1 MKEKETIFM
10 GSGVAMVTPFN
21 LDGSVNYKKLRE
33 LIEFQIQN
41 KTDAIIITGTTGE
54 ASTLTDKEHLKVV
67 DIATECINGRIPLI
81 AGTGSND
88 TNHCIF
94 LSKKVIEL
102 GVDGLLLVTPY
113 YNKTSQNGLIAH
125 YTTIANEVCDTPI
138 LLYNVPSRT
147 GMTIELGT
155 YQKLDEVP
163 NIVGTKEASGNLDL
177 IKEIIKNTNLSVY
190 SGNDDQVAAIMSL
203 GGKGVISVMANIL
216 PEETHL
222 LTYDQTTKMQEYYI
236 PLIRELFPKDNPN
249 PIAIKEAM
257 NILGMDVGPIR
268 LPLMYRN
275 DEEKQVLKET
285 LENYPEAQKVKK
297 LKFK

>member
-21 LDGSVNYKKLRE
+21 FDGSVSFEKLE
-33 LIEFQIQN
+33 QLIEFQIQN
-41 KTDAIIITGTTGE
+41 KTDAIIIAGTTGE

-67 DIATECINGRIPLI
+67 EIAAECINGRIPLI
-81 AGTGSND
+81 VGAGSND
-88 TNHCIF
+88 TNHCIS
-94 LSKKVIEL
+94 LSKKVVEL
-102 GVDGLLLVTPY
+102 GADGLLLVTPY

-125 YTTIANEVCDTPI
+125 YTAIANKVCDTPI

-163 NIVGTKEASGNLDL
+163 NIVGTKEASGSLEL
-177 IKEIIKNTNLSVY
+177 IKEIIKNTNLDVY
-190 SGNDDQVAAIMSL
+190 SGNDDQITAIMSL
-203 GGKGVISVMANIL
+203 GGKGVISVMANII
-216 PEETHL
+216 PEETHF
-222 LTYDQTTKMQEYYI
+222 LTCDKSGKMQEYFI
-236 PLIRELFPKDNPN
+236 SLIRELFPKDNPN

-257 NILGMDVGPIR
+257 NILGMNVGLIR

-275 DEEKQVLKET
+275 DEEQQVLKDT
-285 LENYPEAQKVKK
+285 LENYPETQKVKK